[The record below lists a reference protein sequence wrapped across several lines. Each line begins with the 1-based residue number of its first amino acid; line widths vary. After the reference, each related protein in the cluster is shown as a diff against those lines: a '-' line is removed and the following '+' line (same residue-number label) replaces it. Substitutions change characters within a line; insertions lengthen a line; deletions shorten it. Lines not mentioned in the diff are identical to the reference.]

1 MIGDMSLIVPNMV
14 AAFVAKSI
22 ADLLTRPLFEYQLR
36 AKSLPYLDQE
46 PIVCVAGKLWVLQE
60 RISLGE

>member
-46 PIVCVAGKLWVLQE
+46 PIVCVAGKL
-60 RISLGE
+60 